1 MVDPTGMAA
10 DTTVNISVSAKM
22 EEKNSIL
29 KVTQTTTTTIVDKG
43 DEGMTT
49 TKIVSTTTDRVSSDP
64 TTRTEGSDVVTN
76 TVKSF
81 RPNSGKEKVLDRRSI
96 QEARSKTKVDMGPLK
111 EVTKSL
117 ERYRNT
123 NGEQFVTAINR
134 YGTNATAVAGAG
146 AAAPFGAASLATQ
159 LVNKIFGKGSQLAT
173 GILAILPSVGVSTSN
188 HGVSKYISAF
198 GVGNEKIML
207 IKQNNV
213 ERFRFLKK

>member
-22 EEKNSIL
+22 GENQVLS
-29 KVTQTTTTTIVDKG
+29 VTQTTTTTIVDKD

-49 TKIVSTTTDRVSSDP
+49 TKIVSTASDRVSIDPEKDTKSSDIM
-64 TTRTEGSDVVTN
+64 TN

-81 RPNSGKEKVLDRRSI
+81 RANSGKEKVLDRSSI
-96 QEARSKTKVDMGPLK
+96 QESRSKTKVDMGPLK

-134 YGTNATAVAGAG
+134 YGSNATAVAGAG
-146 AAAPFGAASLATQ
+146 AAAPFGTASLATQ

-173 GILAILPSVGVSTSN
+173 GILAVLPSVGASTSN
-188 HGVSKYISAF
+188 YGVSKYISAF